1 MRLGAARHKGDD
13 SQRYAQVDRDAPG
26 DPRELT
32 GEWATEAMRATGALQ
47 GGHRVVSTSLG
58 PLTGDGR
65 PMTGELARVAL
76 SYDAPG
82 AGPETVIAKFA
93 SRDRAV
99 KGMIEQFDGYAREIY
114 FYRDL
119 AGRVPV
125 KVPRH
130 IGSGLTP
137 GRSKDSPTAA
147 RIVDSLPA
155 RVHIAL
161 ATDPV
166 KFMRPTKRHYALL
179 LEDCSDD
186 TVVYNLV
193 RPPSVELLAVA
204 LDTLAELHAAFWGGA
219 PDLVGDPSL
228 RPALGHIST
237 LTPRLFAN
245 ELRLRSLE
253 VAQAHW
259 SDWWGTSDTVLALEA
274 ANRIVDDIAAINRP
288 VTLVHGDPRS
298 DNLLFPTGGGPP
310 TVIDWAIQSVAH
322 PGWDVAYVLSSS
334 LDDTDAADDL
344 IAGYLR
350 SLSSRGAEIDETD
363 LQAVIVASWRVQA
376 VMQTLAV
383 RVAPGDYGE
392 AGGFYDLWMPRILA
406 LLRAR

>member
-1 MRLGAARHKGDD
+1 MRLGAARRGSGD
-13 SQRYAQVDRDAPG
+13 QRYAQSDRDAPG
-26 DPRELT
+26 APEELT
-32 GEWATEAMRATGALQ
+32 ADWATAAMRAAGALGDGQ
-47 GGHRVVSTSLG
+47 RVVSTSLG

-76 SYDAPG
+76 SYDPPG

-93 SRDRAV
+93 SRDRAM
-99 KGMIEQFDGYAREIY
+99 KGMIEQFDGYAREIH

-125 KVPRH
+125 RVPRH
-130 IGSGLTP
+130 MGSGLTA
-137 GRSKDSPTAA
+137 GRSKDSPAAA
-147 RIVDSLPA
+147 RIIDALPA
-155 RVHIAL
+155 RVHVVL

-166 KFMRPTKRHYALL
+166 KLMRPTKRRYALL
-179 LEDCSDD
+179 LEDCTDS
-186 TVVYNLV
+186 TVVYNMV
-193 RPPSVELLAVA
+193 TPPSVELLSVA
-204 LDTLAELHAAFWGGA
+204 LDTLAELHAAYWGGA
-219 PDLVGDPSL
+219 PGLVGDPAL

-245 ELRLRSLE
+245 ELRRRSLK

-259 SDWWGTSDTVLALEA
+259 SDWWGTSDTVLTLEA
-274 ANRIVDDIAAINRP
+274 ADRIVDDIAAINRP
-288 VTLVHGDPRS
+288 ITLVHGDPRS

-334 LDDTDAADDL
+334 LNDTDAAGDL

-350 SLSSRGAEIDETD
+350 SLASRGAAIDETD
-363 LQAVIVASWRVQA
+363 LRAVIVASWRVLA

-383 RVAPGDYGE
+383 RVAPGGYGE

-406 LLRAR
+406 LLKAS

>member
-1 MRLGAARHKGDD
+1 MRLGGARHGDD

-26 DPRELT
+26 APEDLT
-32 GEWATEAMRATGALQ
+32 PEWATAAMRTAGSLQ
-47 GGHRVVSTSLG
+47 DGHRVVSTRLG
-58 PLTGDGR
+58 PLIGDGR

-76 SYDAPG
+76 SYDPPG

-93 SRDRAV
+93 SRYRAV
-99 KGMIEQFDGYAREIY
+99 KGMIEQFDGYAREIH

-119 AGRVPV
+119 ASRVPV
-125 KVPRH
+125 RVPRH
-130 IGSGLTP
+130 IGSGFTP
-137 GRSKDSPTAA
+137 GRSKDSPIAA

-161 ATDPV
+161 ATDPT
-166 KFMRPTKRHYALL
+166 KLMRPTKRHYALL
-179 LEDCSDD
+179 LEDRSDD
-186 TVVYNLV
+186 TVVYNMV
-193 RPPSVELLAVA
+193 TPPSVELLAVA

-219 PDLVGDPSL
+219 PDLVGDPAL
-228 RPALGHIST
+228 RPSLGHIST

-245 ELRLRSLE
+245 ELRLRSLG

-259 SDWWGTSDTVLALEA
+259 SDWWGTSDTVIALEA
-274 ANRIVDDIAAINRP
+274 ADRIVDDIAAINRP

-334 LDDTDAADDL
+334 LNDSAAADDL

-350 SLSSRGAEIDETD
+350 SLSSRGAAIDEVG
-363 LQAVIVASWRVQA
+363 LRAVIVASWRVQA

-392 AGGFYDLWMPRILA
+392 AGAFYDLWMPRVLA
-406 LLRAR
+406 LLRNH